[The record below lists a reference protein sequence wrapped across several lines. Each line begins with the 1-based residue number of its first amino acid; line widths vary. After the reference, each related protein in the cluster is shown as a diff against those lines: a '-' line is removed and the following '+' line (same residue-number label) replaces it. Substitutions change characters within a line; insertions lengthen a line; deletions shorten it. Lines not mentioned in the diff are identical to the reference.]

1 MRKLAAFGCLWAVA
15 AKVPPPA
22 LFRGQRRQS
31 PHSVH
36 QSRRRGPAAR
46 VGNAENHG
54 TAKPLRPPV
63 SLVDATVCAA
73 IPCTRAHWG
82 PLLRRSLDS
91 VAKQTRRVD
100 RVVVVLSLV
109 GLKPDEFKKMCA
121 ARQTELSTWHAN
133 ATLVCA
139 TAKRGDRTHAANR
152 NAAGRS
158 CDATWIAFVD
168 ADDEMQPER
177 VERMLGHVLRHRAD
191 IGLHSF
197 EFRRPQA
204 IGLNSTTLSFGLN
217 STTSRGRHL
226 PPDSLQPKI
235 TTPFMLWASANRTAE
250 PIKGLGPVGELVTG
264 SRVHLGHSFVRTAAL
279 REIPQPEGREYY
291 RREDLAWFR
300 RAVWTG
306 LRAVLT
312 DEQLS
317 VYYAGTTVSRRSN
330 FESDH
335 VF

>member
-1 MRKLAAFGCLWAVA
+1 MGRSSESTAPAAGPRATE
-15 AKVPPPA
+15 AK
-22 LFRGQRRQS
+22 S
-31 PHSVH
+31 HSVH

-54 TAKPLRPPV
+54 TANR
-63 SLVDATVCAA
+63 S
-73 IPCTRAHWG
+73 G
-82 PLLRRSLDS
+82 RRSLWRTTLFVLQS
-91 VAKQTRRVD
+91 RALTPTGD
-100 RVVVVLSLV
+100 RC
-109 GLKPDEFKKMCA
+109 CA
-121 ARQTELSTWHAN
+121 ALWTVSRSRLAVLIEWWWCSAWSVSSPMSSKKCAQHGRRSYRHGTPTRPLYVRKPST
-133 ATLVCA
+133 V
-139 TAKRGDRTHAANR
+139 RTHASNR

-158 CDATWIAFVD
+158 CNTTWIAFVD

-235 TTPFMLWASANRTAE
+235 TTPFMLWARANRTAE

-279 REIPQPEGREYY
+279 REVPQPEGREYY

-317 VYYAGTTVSRRSN
+317 VYYACLLYTSPSPRDRTRSRMPS
-330 FESDH
+330 SA
-335 VF
+335 

>member
-1 MRKLAAFGCLWAVA
+1 M
-15 AKVPPPA
+15 
-22 LFRGQRRQS
+22 
-31 PHSVH
+31 HMH
-36 QSRRRGPAAR
+36 QSRRRRGPAAR

-54 TAKPLRPPV
+54 TVKPLRPPV
-63 SLVDATVCAA
+63 SLVDDTVCAA
-73 IPCTRAHWG
+73 IPCTHAHWG

-139 TAKRGDRTHAANR
+139 KAKRGDRTHASNR

-158 CDATWIAFVD
+158 CNTTWIAFVD

>member
-15 AKVPPPA
+15 AKVPLRPPA
-22 LFRGQRRQS
+22 HGQ
-31 PHSVH
+31 
-36 QSRRRGPAAR
+36 RRRGPAARVAR

-54 TAKPLRPPV
+54 TVKPLRPPV
-63 SLVDATVCAA
+63 SLVDDTVCAA
-73 IPCTRAHWG
+73 IPCTHAHWG

-139 TAKRGDRTHAANR
+139 KAKRGDRTHASNR

-158 CDATWIAFVD
+158 CNTTWIAFLD

-177 VERMLGHVLRHRAD
+177 VERMLGHMLRHRAD
-191 IGLHSF
+191 IGLHSY
-197 EFRRPQA
+197 EFRRPQS
-204 IGLNSTTLSFGLN
+204 IGLNSTALSFGLN

-250 PIKGLGPVGELVTG
+250 PIKGLGPVAELVTG

-300 RAVWTG
+300 RAVWPG
-306 LRAVLT
+306 LHAVLT

-335 VF
+335 FF